1 MSSIYQ
7 PLTQHL
13 KTLPSGV
20 WNTSFAEIERVLS
33 RSLPRSAYEHRPW
46 WANQR
51 NGNHSQSKAW
61 QDAGWI
67 TRDVDLA
74 HRNVTFE
81 RVRTDTDGDSA
92 KASPPAKPVSGD
104 GLEVLLRRA
113 SEMTGIEDRDLLMRK
128 ALTALIQREAGLQLA
143 KMGGT
148 MPDAEAAPRERPWG

>member
-1 MSSIYQ
+1 MSVYQ

-13 KTLPSGV
+13 KALPHGLWSA
-20 WNTSFAEIERVLS
+20 SFAEIERVLS
-33 RSLPRSAYEHRPW
+33 RSLPQSAYDHRPW

-51 NGNHSQSKAW
+51 SGNHSQSKAW

-81 RVRTDTDGDSA
+81 RVGKGNEGDSA
-92 KASPPAKPVSGD
+92 KVSPPVKPVSGD
-104 GLEVLLRRA
+104 GLEVLIRRA
-113 SEMTGIEDRDLLMRK
+113 SEMTGISDRDLLMRK

>member
-1 MSSIYQ
+1 MSIYQ
-7 PLTQHL
+7 PLTHHL
-13 KTLPSGV
+13 KALPHGV
-20 WNTSFAEIERVLS
+20 WNASFADIERVIS
-33 RSLPRSAYEHRPW
+33 RALPRSAYEHRPW

-81 RVRTDTDGDSA
+81 RVKKDNNGDSDHLTT
-92 KASPPAKPVSGD
+92 PVKPVSGD
-104 GLEVLLRRA
+104 GLEVLMRRA
-113 SEMTGIEDRDLLMRK
+113 SEMTGIEDRDLLLRK
-128 ALTALIQREAGLQLA
+128 ALTTLIQREAGLQLA

-148 MPDAEAAPRERPWG
+148 MPSAEAAPRERPWG

>member
-1 MSSIYQ
+1 MSIYQ

-13 KTLPSGV
+13 KTLPHGT
-20 WNTSFAEIERVLS
+20 WNASFAEIERVIR

-51 NGNHSQSKAW
+51 SGNHSQSKAW

-74 HRNVTFE
+74 HHNVTFE
-81 RVRTDTDGDSA
+81 RVKKSNGGESVHIPC
-92 KASPPAKPVSGD
+92 PPKPVPGD
-104 GLEVLLRRA
+104 ELAVLMRQA
-113 SEMTGIEDRDLLMRK
+113 AEMTGIQDHDLLIRK
-128 ALTALIQREAGLQLA
+128 AFTALIQREAGLQLA
-143 KMGGT
+143 KLGGT